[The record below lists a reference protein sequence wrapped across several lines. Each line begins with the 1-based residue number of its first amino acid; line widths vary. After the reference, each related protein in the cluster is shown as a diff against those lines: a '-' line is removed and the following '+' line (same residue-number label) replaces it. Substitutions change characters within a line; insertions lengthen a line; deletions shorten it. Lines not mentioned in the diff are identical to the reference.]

1 MTASRLAIA
10 FVAAI
15 AASAMSGCDETSG
28 EAARGTSERPDLER
42 RVAAI
47 EAAMR
52 SRKAEPNADLARRL
66 ADIEESSRE
75 LRRQVAA
82 MEVSIVTQGGAPLA
96 TQAAA
101 DVAAVTVIDTTFRVT
116 EKNKTWWRI
125 AWICRARNDSAA
137 PVRFQ
142 VDVVLHDSAGFT
154 IKDDSSTAI
163 TLAAHDVQEVTG
175 FALVDAA
182 VAENVTGV
190 KATIDAR

>member
-1 MTASRLAIA
+1 MTAARIAIA
-10 FVAAI
+10 LAAAI
-15 AASAMSGCDETSG
+15 AASTLGGCGETAGGVEHVSND
-28 EAARGTSERPDLER
+28 RPDLER

-52 SRKAEPNADLARRL
+52 SRKAEPDAELAKRL
-66 ADIEESSRE
+66 ADLEESSRE

-96 TQAAA
+96 TQAVA

-137 PVRFQ
+137 PARFQ

-154 IKDDSSTAI
+154 IKDDSSTTT
-163 TLAAHDVQEVTG
+163 TLAANDVQEIAG